1 MRCDVRT
8 ELTLTAGPLQTHSPP
23 SAGRRA
29 RAARRRRWKGGLWA
43 WSGGWWRS
51 ERSPSPPAPLQERRP
66 RLQGPGTNSEEEN
79 QQNALHPEKTSFLVT
94 RGSFQQ
100 GGGLPLGGPKQAP
113 QRVSTRPSTR
123 GHAHQRRR
131 NPSQAKLRVERR
143 SSGHQGAHRGGR
155 LGRAAPLK
163 AHRRHGGRGRVVS
176 SIMLQGQETREQDV
190 EDEAAAAA
198 AASGV
203 KRRCNNSAKAKSE
216 FTLKKVNEKLL
227 QEDKNRLI
235 WTTDSR

>member
-29 RAARRRRWKGGLWA
+29 RAARRRRWRGVLWA

-66 RLQGPGTNSEEEN
+66 RLQGPGTDSEEEN

-143 SSGHQGAHRGGR
+143 SSGHQGAHRGGGR

-176 SIMLQGQETREQDV
+176 SIVLQGQDTREQDV
-190 EDEAAAAA
+190 EDEAAAV
-198 AASGV
+198 ASGV
-203 KRRCNNSAKAKSE
+203 KRRCNNSAKVKSE